1 MHDRARTVT
10 AVLCSAAMLA
20 LAACSNS
27 GSATAST
34 TPAGNGARTATTY
47 AGRSYTTDE
56 PVSAPGVTSTEIDVG
71 SITSKTNPLGTNN
84 SVLDDGIKGYFDLVN
99 AKGGVWGRKLKLS
112 TELDDQTVDNLNVT
126 QQLLSQNN
134 VYAVFEAVE
143 LFSGAK
149 LLAKAGI
156 PTFGWNINAEWAGP
170 PNFYPN
176 IAPICFS
183 KACSSMGKALPWI
196 IKQVGAHKVAL
207 IGYNV
212 PQSADAMT
220 SGAAEITKFSQQA
233 DAKVVYAD
241 TSLQFGQ
248 TDYSVQVSKMKS
260 SGADF
265 LVTALDF
272 NGDYALAKEMQ
283 KQGILD
289 KVTFFHP
296 NLYDAAFVQ
305 KNASL
310 FENGL
315 VLIPI
320 LALIVL
326 QIRRMAHRTPIF
338 SYAILACAAG
348 GPTIFLMADLFWLL
362 AAFRPTRDPQL
373 TLMFNDLAWVTFSS
387 QVGFLIAQSVIL
399 ALAIC
404 LVILM
409 FITLVN
415 LRGVRET
422 GAVFIIPTYLFVG
435 SLFVTLALGLFKTLL
450 TGGHPSPVVAPPALH
465 PQTAVVSAWLL
476 LKAFSSGCT
485 AMTGVEAVSNGVKA
499 FREPVVKSAQRALT
513 AIIALLIAMLA
524 GIAYLVR
531 VYSIGATDPGAAG
544 YQSVLS
550 QLVAAVAGQGVFYYV
565 TIGSILLV
573 LALSANT
580 AFADFPRLCRAVAED
595 GYLPQGFATRGR
607 RLVYSQGIWVLA
619 VLCAGLLILFG
630 GVTDRLIPLFAVGAF
645 LAFTLSQAG
654 MVAHWKRTRGEG
666 WRHSMLVNGL
676 GAVATA
682 TTVVVVTVS
691 KFVAGAWVTAL
702 LIPAMMIVMISIRR
716 HYLDVEKEIESHAPL
731 DLDGL
736 RHPLV
741 VVPVLFWNQ
750 IAQKGLRFALN
761 LSSEVLA
768 LHIQCDKDTGDIRHL
783 WSRYVEDPARRA
795 GLNPPR
801 LVVLPSPYRFV
812 ISPILDYILQLERD
826 HPDRQIAV
834 LIPELVERHWYHSF
848 LHNQRAEW
856 LRALLLAKS
865 SQRTIL
871 VNVPWHLST

>member
-1 MHDRARTVT
+1 MHDRAQTVT
-10 AVLCSAAMLA
+10 AVLCGVA
-20 LAACSNS
+20 LLTLSACSNS
-27 GSATAST
+27 GSTTAAT
-34 TPAGNGARTATTY
+34 TPPANGSRTATTY
-47 AGRSYTTDE
+47 AGSNYTTDV

-320 LALIVL
+320 LALEH
-326 QIRRMAHRTPIF
+326 Q
-338 SYAILACAAG
+338 
-348 GPTIFLMADLFWLL
+348 
-362 AAFRPTRDPQL
+362 
-373 TLMFNDLAWVTFSS
+373 
-387 QVGFLIAQSVIL
+387 
-399 ALAIC
+399 
-404 LVILM
+404 
-409 FITLVN
+409 
-415 LRGVRET
+415 
-422 GAVFIIPTYLFVG
+422 
-435 SLFVTLALGLFKTLL
+435 
-450 TGGHPSPVVAPPALH
+450 PVPPALQEYLDYAH
-465 PQTAVVSAWLL
+465 AHGMAITELTEEGWIAARQFVD
-476 LKAFSSGCT
+476 
-485 AMTGVEAVSNGVKA
+485 
-499 FREPVVKSAQRALT
+499 AL
-513 AIIALLIAMLA
+513 
-524 GIAYLVR
+524 R
-531 VYSIGATDPGAAG
+531 AAG
-544 YQSVLS
+544 P
-550 QLVAAVAGQGVFYYV
+550 
-565 TIGSILLV
+565 
-573 LALSANT
+573 
-580 AFADFPRLCRAVAED
+580 DFTWAHL
-595 GYLPQGFATRGR
+595 
-607 RLVYSQGIWVLA
+607 
-619 VLCAGLLILFG
+619 
-630 GVTDRLIPLFAVGAF
+630 VGAWNQQ
-645 LAFTLSQAG
+645 TDYTNG
-654 MVAHWKRTRGEG
+654 GTVPPIDWTRQHNSPDASIANRGK
-666 WRHSMLVNGL
+666 LQCVNFVRIHDG
-676 GAVATA
+676 
-682 TTVVVVTVS
+682 
-691 KFVAGAWVTAL
+691 KFVGVYDDGGAKPWVCFHGQE
-702 LIPAMMIVMISIRR
+702 P
-716 HYLDVEKEIESHAPL
+716 
-731 DLDGL
+731 DLWEN
-736 RHPLV
+736 P
-741 VVPVLFWNQ
+741 Q
-750 IAQKGLRFALN
+750 N
-761 LSSEVLA
+761 LSFA
-768 LHIQCDKDTGDIRHL
+768 GTG
-783 WSRYVEDPARRA
+783 
-795 GLNPPR
+795 
-801 LVVLPSPYRFV
+801 
-812 ISPILDYILQLERD
+812 
-826 HPDRQIAV
+826 
-834 LIPELVERHWYHSF
+834 
-848 LHNQRAEW
+848 
-856 LRALLLAKS
+856 
-865 SQRTIL
+865 
-871 VNVPWHLST
+871 